1 MSVLVPITKARAKL
15 SELVRR
21 SHDEDI
27 ILMNHATPA
36 AVIVS
41 ADRYNA
47 LLEEM
52 EDLKDRLSVHERTG
66 VTIPA
71 EKLLAEQGLAHTPQ

>member
-1 MSVLVPITKARAKL
+1 MSILVPISKARARL

-21 SHDEDI
+21 SRDDDVV
-27 ILMNHATPA
+27 LMNHSTPA

-41 ADRYNA
+41 ADRYES
-47 LLEEM
+47 LLEEI

-66 VTIPA
+66 VTISA
-71 EKLLAEQGLAHTPQ
+71 EKLAAELGLNS

>member
-1 MSVLVPITKARAKL
+1 MSELVAISKARARL

-21 SHDEDI
+21 SADEDVV
-27 ILMNHATPA
+27 LMNHSTPA

-41 ADRYNA
+41 ADRYES
-47 LLEEM
+47 LLDEL
-52 EDLKDRLSVHERTG
+52 EDLKDRLSIHERTG

-71 EKLLAEQGLAHTPQ
+71 EKLLIELGLT

>member
-1 MSVLVPITKARAKL
+1 MSELVAISKARARL

-21 SHDEDI
+21 SQDEDVV
-27 ILMNHATPA
+27 LMNHSTPA

-41 ADRYNA
+41 VDRYEA
-47 LLEEM
+47 LLEDL
-52 EDLKDRLSVHERTG
+52 EDLKDRLSIHERG

-71 EKLLAEQGLAHTPQ
+71 EKLLIELGLT

>member
-1 MSVLVPITKARAKL
+1 MSELVAISKARARL

-21 SHDEDI
+21 SQDEDVV
-27 ILMNHATPA
+27 LMNHSTTA

-41 ADRYNA
+41 ADRYEA
-47 LLEEM
+47 LLDEL
-52 EDLKDRLSVHERTG
+52 EDLKDRLSIHERAG

-71 EKLLAEQGLAHTPQ
+71 EKLLIELGLK